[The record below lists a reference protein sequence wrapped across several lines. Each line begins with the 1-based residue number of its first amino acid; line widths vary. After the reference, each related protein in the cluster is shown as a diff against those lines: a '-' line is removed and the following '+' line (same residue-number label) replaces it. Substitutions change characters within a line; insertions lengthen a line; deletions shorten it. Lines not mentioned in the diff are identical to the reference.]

1 MIEYKVKNKI
11 ESAALEDVRV
21 GGYHGALMES
31 FFEGRIMSKDAREV
45 VYKEAEDAFKYQR
58 DDESGVGIWQGEYW
72 GKWIISAVRAARYN
86 ASAELREF
94 IRVGAKKLITYQ
106 REDGYLGTYKNSGLV
121 FPSTMEEGMAA
132 LGVAVEWNWNI
143 WCRKYTLWGML
154 EAYGL
159 LGDREML
166 DSAVGMADYLIN
178 ELESLGVSPGETGT
192 FKGLPSCSIMKP
204 MLILYR
210 ITENKKYLDFCIKI
224 ADRWENPSI
233 MPGLIAN
240 SLSDKRIREWYPDS
254 NKWAKAYEMMSC
266 FDGLTELYRVSGEQK
281 YLVATER
288 FFDMLMKHERN
299 LLSSVA
305 FNDVFGDAAYDLNCM
320 TEPCDVIHLMRLA
333 HELFALTGKAKY
345 MDTFEQAAY
354 NALFASAFK
363 DGLWGARALRTAG
376 RHMAVLTQ
384 AKMLHNHC
392 CVNNMP
398 RGLLNFAESAVM
410 TDGESL
416 YINLYTDFEGKIK
429 VGEKTVCVKIGGDYL
444 GCGRVSITLSGFVG
458 ELCIKLRIPEWCR
471 SYKIIAGG
479 CEFRESSEFYLLTVK
494 HAPCEI
500 TAEFD
505 APVEIKEV
513 SSHPTLGDLPWKERR
528 WISGVGADAD
538 ELSAYISADPKQY
551 IRGKACVIHKGP
563 LLLCRTKL
571 IGNSE
576 EEMFGEQ
583 RLTSEYSCIACERI
597 EPPKGIN
604 VCFKLSFS
612 NGKDTLDYTVCDYAS
627 GTNIMTKDT
636 KLFSIYF

>member
-1 MIEYKVKNKI
+1 MVAYKVNNKI
-11 ESAALEDVRV
+11 STAELSDVKV
-21 GGYHGALMES
+21 GGYHGALMDS
-31 FFEGRIMSKDAREV
+31 FFDGRIMSEHAREV
-45 VYKEAEDAFKYQR
+45 VYRETEDAFKYQR

-72 GKWIISAVRAARYN
+72 GKWIISAARAARYN
-86 ASAELREF
+86 GSAELREF
-94 IRVGAKKLITYQ
+94 IRRGAKKLITYQ

-121 FPSTMEEGMAA
+121 FPSTVEEGLAA

-154 EAYGL
+154 EAYRL
-159 LGDREML
+159 LGEREML
-166 DSAVGMADYLIN
+166 DCAVGMADYLIS
-178 ELESLGVSPGETGT
+178 ELDSLGVELGETGT
-192 FKGLPSCSIMKP
+192 FNGLASCSIMKP

-210 ITENKKYLDFCIKI
+210 LTGNRKYLDFCIRI
-224 ADRWENPSI
+224 ADRWENPDI

-266 FDGLTELYRVSGEQK
+266 FDGLIELYRVSGEKK
-281 YLVATER
+281 YFEATER
-288 FFDMLMKHERN
+288 FFDMLMEHERN

-320 TEPCDVIHLMRLA
+320 TEPCDVIHFMRLA
-333 HELFALTGKAKY
+333 HELFSLTGKAKY
-345 MDTFEQAAY
+345 MDAFEHAAY
-354 NALFASAFK
+354 NALFASAYK
-363 DGLWGARALRTAG
+363 DGLWGSRALRTAG
-376 RHMAVLTQ
+376 RHMTVLTQ

-410 TDGESL
+410 SDGESL
-416 YINLYTDFEGKIK
+416 YVNLYTDLEGSIK
-429 VGEKTVCVKIGGDYL
+429 VGEKAICVKIGGDYL
-444 GCGRVSITLSGFVG
+444 GSGRVCIALSGFFG
-458 ELCIKLRIPEWCR
+458 ELIVKLRIPEWCR
-471 SYKIIAGG
+471 SHKITSDGQ
-479 CEFRESSEFYLLTVK
+479 EFTANGEFCTMTVK
-494 HAPCEI
+494 APCEI

-505 APVEIKEV
+505 APVELTEV

-538 ELSAYISADPKQY
+538 EMSSYISADPEQY
-551 IRGKACVIHKGP
+551 RRGKACVIHKGP

-576 EEMFGEQ
+576 EEMFGVQ
-583 RLTSEYSCIACERI
+583 MLTSEYRCVSCERA
-597 EPPKGIN
+597 ESPQGIN
-604 VCFKLSFS
+604 LCFKLAFS
-612 NGKDTLDYTVCDYAS
+612 NGKNTASYTVCDYAS